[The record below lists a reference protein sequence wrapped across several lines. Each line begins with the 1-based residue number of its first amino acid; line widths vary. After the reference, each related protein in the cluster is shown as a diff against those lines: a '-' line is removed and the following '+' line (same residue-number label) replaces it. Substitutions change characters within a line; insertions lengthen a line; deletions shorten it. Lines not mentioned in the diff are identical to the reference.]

1 MKAQFITP
9 VVTAFRQDGTPDHTA
24 NREIY
29 DHLISGGITGIL
41 LLGSLGEFF
50 NIPLEQQKEMIRVAV
65 QHIGGRV
72 RLIAGTSCMSA
83 KETIALSNFA
93 LDQGADSVMVLSP
106 YYFSLSNASI
116 EYFYDMVAEGCKGKI
131 YLYNF
136 PDRTGYSIPPQV
148 VLNLVRKHSN
158 IVGIKDSSG
167 SFSNTRD
174 YITAVLPEF
183 PEFEVFSGFDDNFV
197 HCLASGGAGC
207 IGGLSNLVP
216 EWCGAWVAAAEKED
230 QADLY
235 KIQKNIDRLMALY
248 SVGKPFIPA
257 VKKAMVLRGILN
269 NDRSSVPFLPSTEE
283 ETEQIRTIMRS
294 AGIL

>member
-1 MKAQFITP
+1 
-9 VVTAFRQDGTPDHTA
+9 
-24 NREIY
+24 
-29 DHLISGGITGIL
+29 
-41 LLGSLGEFF
+41 
-50 NIPLEQQKEMIRVAV
+50 
-65 QHIGGRV
+65 
-72 RLIAGTSCMSA
+72 
-83 KETIALSNFA
+83 
-93 LDQGADSVMVLSP
+93 MVLSP